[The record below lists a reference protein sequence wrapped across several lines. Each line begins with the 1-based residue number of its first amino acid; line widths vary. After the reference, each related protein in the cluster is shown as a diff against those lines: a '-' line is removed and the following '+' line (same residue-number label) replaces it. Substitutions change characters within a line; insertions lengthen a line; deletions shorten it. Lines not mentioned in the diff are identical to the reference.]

1 MRKTT
6 LTALIL
12 LSSIF
17 AFTQSL
23 TTTVRI
29 EPNGGGDFFSVIL
42 KDYDSYSTVT
52 VGTST
57 LVIDK
62 NQEIG
67 NALIFTCYEN
77 DGICMFEFD
86 YTTRKFRFYSN
97 NKLILVGNIVATY

>member
-17 AFTQSL
+17 AFTQNQ

-29 EPNGGGDFFSVIL
+29 EPDGGGNFFSVIL
-42 KDYDSYSTVT
+42 KDYDSHSTVT
-52 VGTST
+52 VEDVT

-62 NQEIG
+62 HQEIG
-67 NALIFTCYEN
+67 KALVFTCYEN
-77 DGICMFEFD
+77 DGTCIFEFD
-86 YTTRKFRFYSN
+86 YTTKKFRFYSN
-97 NKLILVGNIVATY
+97 NKLILTGNIIATY